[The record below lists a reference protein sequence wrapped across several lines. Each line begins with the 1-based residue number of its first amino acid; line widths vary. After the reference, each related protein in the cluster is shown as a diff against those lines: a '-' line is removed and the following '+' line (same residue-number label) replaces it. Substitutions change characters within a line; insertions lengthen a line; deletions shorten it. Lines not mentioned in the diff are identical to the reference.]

1 MGYILSNLPD
11 VRSQLVNSDGI
22 LTDSSRLF
30 LNTLQR
36 IIDLDIA
43 IFYRVPRFNSLALL
57 TAGLKNPPSDAL
69 AVVTGQ
75 GLAIFK
81 TGVGWVKTSDD
92 TTAIT

>member
-1 MGYILSNLPD
+1 MS
-11 VRSQLVNSDGI
+11 R
-22 LTDSSRLF
+22 LTDVGQPFVCEDGSLLESPRLF
-30 LNTLQR
+30 LDNLQR

-43 IFYRVPRFNSLALL
+43 IFYRVPRFDSLALL
-57 TAGLKNPPSDAL
+57 TAGLKNPPSNAL

-92 TTAIT
+92 TTLIT